1 MPGGSTCCHK
11 CGIKLIGFWQV
22 IVMEAN
28 EHDPQSA
35 HDHEAAD
42 AYDHHASPRASAFL
56 WGSVVLGVV
65 LVVGLLTHGF
75 GLFGRAA
82 SQEEAPAL
90 QRRGDKIFVPETSA
104 LRRRLTV
111 MAAPTRLASGRVTA
125 PGFVEADPA
134 RTVPVLPSGA
144 GRVQSLKV
152 ALGDRV
158 QRGQT
163 LVLIDSPDLA
173 QAYGDNDKAASSAR
187 LAATNLK
194 RSEEQFKIGAT
205 AQRDLDQARSDNDQA
220 VAEYLRTRAR
230 LRAMGAAED
239 ARGAARLLAVR
250 APMNGSVT
258 ALATAPGAL
267 INDITQ
273 SIMTIADLSV
283 VWVTAL
289 VAEKDV
295 RVLAPGQDA
304 EVSVDAYPDRTLH
317 GKVLFVPDVI
327 EADSRRNKTRI
338 AFGNPDYALK
348 PNMFTT
354 VTLHGPAIARV
365 VLPSSALLM
374 NNDRTSVF
382 VATAPW
388 TFERRTVEP
397 LLEEST
403 EVVISSGVQPGEQV
417 VARGGILLND

>member
-1 MPGGSTCCHK
+1 
-11 CGIKLIGFWQV
+11 
-22 IVMEAN
+22 MEAN

-75 GLFGRAA
+75 GLFGHAA
-82 SQEEAPAL
+82 SPEEAPAL
-90 QRRGDKIFVPETSA
+90 QRRGDKIFVPESSA

-111 MAAPTRLASGRVTA
+111 MAAPTRLASGRITA

-173 QAYGDNDKAASSAR
+173 QAYDDNDKAASSAR
-187 LAATNLK
+187 LAARNLK

-239 ARGAARLLAVR
+239 ARGVARLLAVR

-338 AFGNPDYALK
+338 AFGNPDNALK

-354 VTLHGPAIARV
+354 VTLHGPAVTRV

-374 NNDRTSVF
+374 NNDRTTVF